1 MALVVCVFWEE
12 ELGRDKMGLSR
23 EEAIDR
29 GGEPLPVTLQRAGLL
44 VLEEIACLL

>member
-1 MALVVCVFWEE
+1 MALVVCVFREE

-29 GGEPLPVTLQRAGLL
+29 GGEPLPVTLQRAGPP